1 MFFDINVLVWDFDG
15 TFYKPNPALWNV
27 VRESEYR
34 VIEDHTG
41 WKHDRVIDE
50 FSKLHKKVLP
60 SATETVAS
68 LCSITT
74 AQAAVEM
81 EKYYDRR
88 TYLTR
93 DIQLISLFTHVS
105 RYRHFILANGV
116 KHRIEESLAVLGI
129 SSGIFEAIVT
139 SELVGANKPHDAGF
153 RYILDTTK
161 LPADSHLM
169 IGDRET
175 IDLVPAKKS
184 GMKTCLVWSDKKS
197 EIADITLP
205 SVYDVA
211 RLF

>member
-1 MFFDINVLVWDFDG
+1 MLLNIQVFIWDFDG
-15 TFYKPNPALWNV
+15 TLYKPNPDLWKE

-34 VIEDHTG
+34 VISDHTG
-41 WKHDRVIDE
+41 WEKGRVVDE

-88 TYLTR
+88 TFLARDERLIVLFSRLT
-93 DIQLISLFTHVS
+93 I
-105 RYRHFILANGV
+105 YRHFILANGV
-116 KHRIEESLAVLGI
+116 KKRIEEALDVLGI
-129 SSGIFEAIVT
+129 LPQRFEAIVT
-139 SELVGANKPHDAGF
+139 SELVGENKPHDAGF
-153 RYILDTTK
+153 RYILGKTN
-161 LPADSHLM
+161 LPAEQHLM
-169 IGDRET
+169 VGDREQ
-175 IDLVPAKKS
+175 IDLLPANQL

-197 EIADITLP
+197 DIADVTLP
-205 SVYDVA
+205 TVYDVV